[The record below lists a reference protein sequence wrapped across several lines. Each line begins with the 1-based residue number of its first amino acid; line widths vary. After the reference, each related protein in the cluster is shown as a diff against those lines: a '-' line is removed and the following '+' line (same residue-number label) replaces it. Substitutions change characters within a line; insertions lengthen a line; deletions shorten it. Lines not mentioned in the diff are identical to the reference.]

1 MDVSKVSPPI
11 SRPHS
16 PGEKTTIDVKAM
28 PLFRYKN
35 FKALRI
41 FNGHHPFYYSFLTFF
56 NTPYSLIWFEAS
68 TERYLRS

>member
-41 FNGHHPFYYSFLTFF
+41 FNGHHPF
-56 NTPYSLIWFEAS
+56 SLVIPNI
-68 TERYLRS
+68 L